1 MNRIATYYRYTWQ
14 PPTQPPMVRFVV
26 LFKSKSKSKHK
37 HTRERY
43 VFIWIDGDEDS
54 RRQMLRTAGRWASD
68 ARLSFTWADA
78 WQTERV
84 IRNVQTAPGHPGKTT

>member
-1 MNRIATYYRYTWQ
+1 MNRIATYYRNAWH

-26 LFKSKSKSKHK
+26 LFKSKHKHK

-78 WQTERV
+78 AKLSNIVR
-84 IRNVQTAPGHPGKTT
+84 RKG

>member
-1 MNRIATYYRYTWQ
+1 MNRITNYYRHAWQ
-14 PPTQPPMVRFVV
+14 PTTQPPMVRFVV

-68 ARLSFTWADA
+68 SRLSFTWADA
-78 WQTERV
+78 AKLSNIVRRKSCE
-84 IRNVQTAPGHPGKTT
+84 

>member
-1 MNRIATYYRYTWQ
+1 MNRIATYYHHAWQ
-14 PPTQPPMVRFVV
+14 PQMVRFVV
-26 LFKSKSKSKHK
+26 LFKSKSKHK

-78 WQTERV
+78 AKLSNIVR
-84 IRNVQTAPGHPGKTT
+84 RKG

>member
-1 MNRIATYYRYTWQ
+1 MNRIATYYRYAWQ
-14 PPTQPPMVRFVV
+14 PPTPPPMVRFVV
-26 LFKSKSKSKHK
+26 LFKSKSKHK

-43 VFIWIDGDEDS
+43 VFLWVDGDEDS

-78 WQTERV
+78 AKLSSIVRSKSCE
-84 IRNVQTAPGHPGKTT
+84 

>member
-1 MNRIATYYRYTWQ
+1 MNRIATYYRHLWQ
-14 PPTQPPMVRFVV
+14 PTAQPMVRFVV
-26 LFKSKSKSKHK
+26 LFKSKSKSKSKHKHK

-43 VFIWIDGDEDS
+43 VFLWIDGDEDS

-78 WQTERV
+78 AKLSNIVRSQSCE
-84 IRNVQTAPGHPGKTT
+84 

>member
-1 MNRIATYYRYTWQ
+1 MNRIATYYRMWQ
-14 PPTQPPMVRFVV
+14 PPTPPPMVRFVV
-26 LFKSKSKSKHK
+26 LFKSKSKSKSKHK

-68 ARLSFTWADA
+68 ARLSFTWGDA
-78 WQTERV
+78 AKLSSIVRSQS
-84 IRNVQTAPGHPGKTT
+84 

>member
-1 MNRIATYYRYTWQ
+1 MNRIATYYCHAW
-14 PPTQPPMVRFVV
+14 QPPMVRFVV
-26 LFKSKSKSKHK
+26 LFKSKSKHK

-43 VFIWIDGDEDS
+43 VFLWVDGDEDS

-78 WQTERV
+78 AKLSSIVRSQS
-84 IRNVQTAPGHPGKTT
+84 

>member
-1 MNRIATYYRYTWQ
+1 MNRIATYYRYAW
-14 PPTQPPMVRFVV
+14 QPPMVRFVV
-26 LFKSKSKSKHK
+26 LFKSKSKHK

-43 VFIWIDGDEDS
+43 VFLWVDGDEDS

-78 WQTERV
+78 ANLSNIVRSKSCE
-84 IRNVQTAPGHPGKTT
+84 

>member
-1 MNRIATYYRYTWQ
+1 MTNRVATYYRLWQ
-14 PPTQPPMVRFVV
+14 PPTPQPMVRFVV
-26 LFKSKSKSKHK
+26 LFKSKSKHK

-43 VFIWIDGDEDS
+43 VFLWIDGDEDS

-78 WQTERV
+78 AKLSNIVR
-84 IRNVQTAPGHPGKTT
+84 RKG

>member
-1 MNRIATYYRYTWQ
+1 MNRIATYYRHAWQ
-14 PPTQPPMVRFVV
+14 PTTQPPMVRFVV
-26 LFKSKSKSKHK
+26 LFKSKSKSKSKHK

-78 WQTERV
+78 AKLSGIVRSK
-84 IRNVQTAPGHPGKTT
+84 G